1 MTKKKVIEDLIKHCD
16 NKYYYGNNWVVNGY
30 VAYKDEELPEME
42 MESTLSENIPEKMD
56 YIFSDTL
63 RLSEA
68 IEIDKAVLKEW
79 IRNHKRREKIPFTIG
94 VENESEISYI
104 FVNPWYLRNQFE
116 YVKDNRIF
124 IQPEKFRDRYGYS
137 AYIGG
142 IYSFSEDFNKTKCVT
157 LPIFWAG
164 DFTVDYMVK
173 GENTS
178 LYERR
183 TLWQR
188 KQALVNG

>member
-1 MTKKKVIEDLIKHCD
+1 MTKQKVIEDLVKHCD

-30 VAYKDEELPEME
+30 VAYKDENLPEME
-42 MESTLSENIPEKMD
+42 LDSTLCEDVPRKMD
-56 YIFSDTL
+56 YIFSDSI

-68 IEIDKAVLKEW
+68 IEIDKTVLKEFLK
-79 IRNHKRREKIPFTIG
+79 NKRRDRLRDRIPFTIG
-94 VENESEISYI
+94 IEDEGEISYI
-104 FVNPWYLRNQFE
+104 FVNPWFLRNQLE

-124 IQPEKFRDRYGYS
+124 IQPEKFRDRYGYP

-157 LPIFWAG
+157 LPIFWNG

-178 LYERR
+178 LY
-183 TLWQR
+183 
-188 KQALVNG
+188 

>member
-16 NKYYYGNNWVVNGY
+16 NEYYYGNNWVVNGY
-30 VAYKDEELPEME
+30 VAYKDEDLPEME
-42 MESTLSENIPEKMD
+42 LENTLSEDIPEKMD

-79 IRNHKRREKIPFTIG
+79 IRTHKRREKIPFTIG

-124 IQPEKFRDRYGYS
+124 IQPEKFRDRYGYP